1 MPFDDYRT
9 ALVTGANTGMG
20 AAITETLAKRGL
32 TVYGVARDAARL
44 DEVAARTGMIPL
56 AVDVTDT
63 AALTSAVGHLEIDIL
78 VNNAGVS
85 ATGNIL
91 DAAPESVDAMV
102 DVNLRAVL
110 HLCRLLMPGMVER
123 DLGHVV
129 NISSIAGLYNFYGHT
144 AYHATKAA
152 IHQISRQLR
161 NDVIGKRVRVT
172 EICPGRVETEIFG
185 RNLGGTPEAM
195 REAWETYYEGYE
207 SITTKDIADTIEFA
221 IDAPRH
227 VNLGLIEITPTFQV
241 PGGLEFVR
249 RQDGGRHYR

>member
-1 MPFDDYRT
+1 MPVQDYRT

-20 AAITETLAKRGL
+20 AAVTEMLTKRGL
-32 TVYGVARDAARL
+32 TVYGVARDTARL
-44 DEVAARTGMIPL
+44 DEVAAATGMIPL
-56 AVDVTDT
+56 PVDVSDT
-63 AALTSAVGHLEIDIL
+63 AALTEAVSQLEIDVL

-91 DAAPESVDAMV
+91 DATPESVDAMV

-110 HLCRLLMPGMVER
+110 HLCRLLVPGMVAR
-123 DLGHVV
+123 DLGHIV
-129 NISSIAGLYNFYGHT
+129 NIGSIAGHYNFYGHT

-152 IHQISRQLR
+152 VRQLSRQLR
-161 NDVIGKRVRVT
+161 NDVIGKRIRVT

-195 REAWETYYEGYE
+195 REAWETYYEGFE

-227 VNLGLIEITPTFQV
+227 MNLGLIEITPTFQV

-249 RQDGGRHYR
+249 RND

>member
-1 MPFDDYRT
+1 MSFTDYRS

-20 AAITETLAKRGL
+20 AAITQMLTKHGL
-32 TVYGVARDAARL
+32 TVYGLARDAGRL
-44 DEVAARTGMIPL
+44 KEVADRTGMVPL
-56 AVDVTDT
+56 AVDLTDT
-63 AALTSAVGHLEIDIL
+63 AALTAAVSGLEIDVL

-91 DAAPESVDAMV
+91 DASEATVDAMI

-110 HLCRLLMPGMVER
+110 HLCRLLLPGMVER

-152 IHQISRQLR
+152 VHQISRQLR
-161 NDVIGKRVRVT
+161 NDTIGKRIRVT

-195 REAWETYYEGYE
+195 QEAWETYYQGYE
-207 SITTKDIADTIEFA
+207 SITADDIAATIEFA
-221 IDAPRH
+221 IEAPRH
-227 VNLGLIEITPTFQV
+227 VNLGLIEVLPTFQV
-241 PGGLEFVR
+241 PGGLEFIR
-249 RQDGGRHYR
+249 RTD

>member
-1 MPFDDYRT
+1 MSFSDYQT

-20 AAITETLAKRGL
+20 AAITEMLTKHGL
-32 TVYGVARDAARL
+32 TVYGVARDAAKL
-44 DEVAARTGMIPL
+44 DEVASRTGMTPL
-56 AVDVTDT
+56 PVDLADTEALAAAVEGLPIDV
-63 AALTSAVGHLEIDIL
+63 L

-91 DAAPESVDAMV
+91 DATAAKVDAMV

-110 HLCRLLMPGMVER
+110 HLCRLLLPGMVER
-123 DLGHVV
+123 DRGHIV

-152 IHQISRQLR
+152 VHQISRQLR
-161 NDVIGKRVRVT
+161 NDVLGKRIRVT

-185 RNLGGTPEAM
+185 RNLGGTPAALQ
-195 REAWETYYEGYE
+195 EAWHTYYEGFE
-207 SITTKDIADTIEFA
+207 SITTADIAATIEFA
-221 IDAPRH
+221 LDAPAH
-227 VNLGLIEITPTFQV
+227 VNLGLIEILPTFQV

-249 RQDGGRHYR
+249 RTD